1 MTDNLLKQ
9 TERTRGRKTL
19 FRDHMIEESQKLA
32 ELGFTNEEIADFW
45 GRSRRS
51 LQRWLK
57 KYPEFSHTLK
67 AAKSKADK
75 RIEESL
81 YKRAQGYEYTEK
93 TYEKRGGKMVLM
105 KEVTKEVAASTTAQI
120 FWLKNR
126 RPDLW
131 RDTQGIEH
139 SGSIKATLSMADLK
153 KSISDYDNRND
164 K

>member
-1 MTDNLLKQ
+1 M
-9 TERTRGRKTL
+9 RGRKTL
-19 FRDHMIEESQKLA
+19 FKEHMIEEAQKLA

-75 RIEESL
+75 RVEESL
-81 YKRAQGYEYTEK
+81 YNRALGHEYTEK
-93 TYEKRGGKMVLM
+93 TYEKRGGKMALM
-105 KEVTKEVAASTTAQI
+105 KEVTKEVVSSTTAQI

-131 RDTQGIEH
+131 RDVQETKH
-139 SGSIKATLSMADLK
+139 SGSIRANLSMADLK
-153 KSISDYDNRND
+153 KSLEAYRASKERG